1 MVRSRMAR
9 VAGVRTAW
17 RVIDDGEFFCA
28 ECGGDRCYRRLA
40 GRRRLTVLG
49 VPVLPRGTAE
59 PVVECAGCHRHFP
72 TTALEVPTT
81 TQLAG
86 LLRDAV
92 HAVVLGVLTVGGGD
106 VRAGRRAAVQAVHE
120 AGFPEC
126 TEERLLTLQAALGC
140 HRPLAFDHELR
151 TTIGALTGHLLAPGR
166 ERLLL
171 LGARVALADGPYRA
185 AERAL
190 LYTVGEAL
198 RLPPTDTERL
208 LTAAAAARA

>member
-1 MVRSRMAR
+1 M
-9 VAGVRTAW
+9 AGVRTAW
-17 RVIDDGEFFCA
+17 HVIDDGEFFCA

-49 VPVLPRGTAE
+49 LPVLPRGAAE
-59 PVVECAGCHRHFP
+59 PVVECSGCRRHLP
-72 TTALEVPTT
+72 PSVLEEPTT
-81 TQLAG
+81 TRLAG

-92 HAVVLGVLTVGGGD
+92 HAVALGVLAAGGGD
-106 VRAGRRAAVQAVHE
+106 PNAARRAAVEAVRA

-126 TEERLLTLQAALGC
+126 TEERLLTLQAALSR
-140 HRPLAFDHELR
+140 HRPPALDHELR
-151 TTIGALTGHLLAPGR
+151 ETIGALTGHLRSPGR

-190 LYTVGEAL
+190 LRTVGEAL